1 MLHVASYEGLRILTL
16 DRPAVGNALDDEL
29 AVALTD
35 AVTEAGVDLSLHT
48 LVLRAEGR
56 HFCTGFDLSDLE
68 NVEDGELLRRFVN
81 IELLLAALWH
91 CPLRTVAFGGGRAWG
106 AGADLFACCDLR
118 VAREDSTFCFP
129 GVRFGLV
136 LGTRRLASRVGEAA
150 ARRVLTEGKV
160 LAASEALA
168 LGLASESTALEFD
181 SWLETLAPVVVERET
196 AAGLKQAVR
205 EDQRDR
211 DLAALVR
218 SAARPGLKQRIL
230 AYRANERAARPASS
244 A

>member
-1 MLHVASYEGLRILTL
+1 MLHVASYEGLRVLTL
-16 DRPAVGNALDDEL
+16 DRPAVGNALDEDL
-29 AVALTD
+29 VRALTE
-35 AVTEAGVDLSLHT
+35 AVTEAAAERALHT

-68 NVEDGELLRRFVN
+68 SLEDGELLRRFVN

-136 LGTRRLASRVGEAA
+136 LGTRRLAIRVGEAA
-150 ARRVLTEGKV
+150 ALRILTEGKV
-160 LAASEALA
+160 LAAEEALT
-168 LGLASESTALEFD
+168 LGLASDCTALEFG
-181 SWLETLAPVVVERET
+181 SWLETLAAMVVERET

-205 EDQRDR
+205 EDHRDR

-218 SAARPGLKQRIL
+218 SAARPGLKHRIL
-230 AYRANERAARPASS
+230 AYRASQRAARPASS